1 MASNQR
7 PSIEFVVK
15 PKQDLYLEGQLRR
28 LPRVAQGEAYP
39 CQMQKNQN
47 FGCLFRH
54 YAKHNGLR
62 KEDLVFFFVD
72 ELLPDQTPE
81 SVHLMPQDEIWVE
94 HRKVSG
100 EEEKE
105 VSPPVFYG
113 EQFRTLLDKG
123 WHSDITFILD
133 NGLKSIPAH
142 KAILSARSEYFE
154 AMFRVGGMIE
164 SSLKEIIISHEASNF
179 KRLLEFI
186 YTNDVRDLA
195 TISPEEVIS
204 LLVMANEYL
213 LSDLRVICEKRAAAI
228 ISVENIGKLLLLSAG
243 HNASVLRDACGD
255 FVQKNRSQLAVDPSF
270 RQDVEANPELGLLLF
285 ETSLP
290 KANLVGETGSVS
302 KKRRRTSDSR
312 ENDLDL
318 VPPQLNTNANLINTN
333 TIAQSNANV
342 QEI

>member
-62 KEDLVFFFVD
+62 KED

-195 TISPEEVIS
+195 TISPEE
-204 LLVMANEYL
+204 
-213 LSDLRVICEKRAAAI
+213 RAAAI

>member
-1 MASNQR
+1 MKYLLIGNCMA
-7 PSIEFVVK
+7 
-15 PKQDLYLEGQLRR
+15 
-28 LPRVAQGEAYP
+28 
-39 CQMQKNQN
+39 
-47 FGCLFRH
+47 
-54 YAKHNGLR
+54 
-62 KEDLVFFFVD
+62 
-72 ELLPDQTPE
+72 
-81 SVHLMPQDEIWVE
+81 DEIWVE
-94 HRKVSG
+94 HRKVSDD
-100 EEEKE
+100 EEKE
-105 VSPPVFYG
+105 VSSPPAFYG

-133 NGLKSIPAH
+133 NGMKSIPAH

-154 AMFRVGGMIE
+154 AMFRVGGMME
-164 SSLKEIIISHEASNF
+164 SSLQEIAISHDASSF

-186 YTNDVRDLA
+186 YTNGVRDLD

-228 ISVENIGKLLLLSAG
+228 ISFENINKLLLLSAG

-255 FVQKNRSQLAVDPSF
+255 FVQKNRSQLAADPSF

-302 KKRRRTSDSR
+302 KKRRRSSDSR
-312 ENDLDL
+312 ENELDL
-318 VPPQLNTNANLINTN
+318 VPPQLNSNANLINTN